1 MRGISKDTPAS
12 GNGTILRDAM
22 LRIAPQD
29 EEWFVVTN
37 QPGCRGPSPT
47 AHRLRW
53 LPSHIGAFLLCLQPQ
68 NQAVASFS
76 AL

>member
-1 MRGISKDTPAS
+1 MRGVSKDTPAS

-37 QPGCRGPSPT
+37 QPGCRRPSPI

-53 LPSHIGAFLLCLQPQ
+53 VPSHMGAFLLCLQPQ

>member
-1 MRGISKDTPAS
+1 MRGVSKDGPAS
-12 GNGTILRDAM
+12 ANGTILRDEM

-29 EEWFVVTN
+29 EEWFEVTN
-37 QPGCRGPSPT
+37 QPGRRRPWSS

-53 LPSHIGAFLLCLQPQ
+53 VPSHRGAFLLCLQPQ